1 MRPAPTGAVK
11 RLKKSGE
18 QRRKNM
24 TKVDRRHLLGGL
36 TVAAAGVA
44 AVRTA
49 QAAPPELQFK
59 DLKKDTEIACVYHCD
74 FNNPRRVSAMARNIG
89 NHLSVY
95 DFDPFKAKIVV
106 VAHSKG
112 VQAFMKDV
120 EGTVWEKDKLD
131 PTLFEKFQNLAK
143 YGVEVYLCQI
153 TFKAN
158 KIDTAKIKDAPFIK
172 MVPSGVATVAELQR
186 KGYAY
191 LKVG

>member
-1 MRPAPTGAVK
+1 
-11 RLKKSGE
+11 
-18 QRRKNM
+18 M

-36 TVAAAGVA
+36 TVAAAGIA
-44 AVRTA
+44 ATRTA
-49 QAAPPELQFK
+49 EAALPTLQFK

-74 FNNPRRVSAMARNIG
+74 FGTPQRVSAMARNIG

-106 VAHSKG
+106 VTHAKG
-112 VQAFMKDV
+112 VQPFMTDFQ
-120 EGTVWEKDKLD
+120 GTVWEKDKQD

-158 KIDTAKIKDAPFIK
+158 KIDTAKIREAPFIK

-191 LKVG
+191 MKIG